1 MPVCI
6 EDECNPDLPPAS
18 LLFRSA
24 RQYAYGVLFSLAET
38 QRRAERLAMRKRA
51 PVEGEGGRGAQCQ
64 GRVKEIISISQMYRR
79 LSQIVMKNQV
89 QVYSF
94 NGAHQRRTELDF
106 TECVPPTSLSLTL
119 S

>member
-38 QRRAERLAMRKRA
+38 QRRLERMAMRKRT
-51 PVEGEGGRGAQCQ
+51 PLEGEYGPVCVMGETYQYSDSHAIYSTAQRFWVYAEELKSFSEMMNC
-64 GRVKEIISISQMYRR
+64 R
-79 LSQIVMKNQV
+79 L
-89 QVYSF
+89 
-94 NGAHQRRTELDF
+94 
-106 TECVPPTSLSLTL
+106 
-119 S
+119 